1 MTMNEYSRPHK
12 QIDQS
17 AKSAE
22 RRGSPASSGV
32 ARGALKGKP
41 LDEVLGA
48 GRAKV
53 SVAAARRAA
62 AETERSAGPRK
73 EIPLPMENPAV
84 TDQTKDASLRLRLLV
99 EGERIRVLDAIVVDV
114 PAPQEP
120 RIRGTSFLEV
130 RAGDDVLT
138 VQPLV
143 DPGVEIG
150 IPDPTDKTEFR
161 GHREVEVPSYE
172 VTVRVPLEAVE
183 AVEAGVAPGGDTRPF
198 EITVYQAT
206 ENLEID
212 PARFDTTRRARGRL
226 ARVAT
231 TGRLSIRDVRS
242 SKRDDNRKPEA
253 KPRT

>member
-1 MTMNEYSRPHK
+1 MDAYGRPHK
-12 QIDQS
+12 QIDES

-22 RRGSPASSGV
+22 RQGSGASSGV

-41 LDEVLGA
+41 LDDVLRA
-48 GRAKV
+48 GPAKAP
-53 SVAAARRAA
+53 VAAARRAA
-62 AETERSAGPRK
+62 EQAERSVSPRK
-73 EIPLPMENPAV
+73 ELPLPMENPAV
-84 TDQTKDASLRLRLLV
+84 TEQAKDASLRLRLLV
-99 EGERIRVLDAIVVDV
+99 EGERIRVLDAIVVDA

-150 IPDPTDKTEFR
+150 IPDPTDTTGFR

-172 VTVRVPLEAVE
+172 VTVRVPMEAVD

-198 EITVYQAT
+198 EITVYQAS

-212 PARFDTTRRARGRL
+212 PARFDTVRRARGQL

-231 TGRLSIRDVRS
+231 TGRVTVRDVRAPRRDES
-242 SKRDDNRKPEA
+242 RKREE
-253 KPRT
+253 KPRS

>member
-1 MTMNEYSRPHK
+1 MDEYSRPHK
-12 QIDQS
+12 QIDES
-17 AKSAE
+17 AKSAQ
-22 RRGSPASSGV
+22 RRGASASSGV

-41 LDEVLGA
+41 LDDVMRA
-48 GRAKV
+48 GTVKAP
-53 SVAAARRAA
+53 VAAARRVA
-62 AETERSAGPRK
+62 AEAERAPSPRK

-84 TDQTKDASLRLRLLV
+84 TDQTQDASLRLRLLV
-99 EGERIRVLDAIVVDV
+99 EGERIRVLDAIVVAV

-143 DPGVEIG
+143 DPGLEIG
-150 IPDPTDKTEFR
+150 IPDPADTTGFR

-172 VTVRVPLEAVE
+172 VTVRVPLAAVE
-183 AVEAGVAPGGDTRPF
+183 AVEAGIEPGGDGRPF
-198 EITVYQAT
+198 EITVYQAS

-212 PARFDTTRRARGRL
+212 PARFDTARRARGRL

-231 TGRLSIRDVRS
+231 TGHLSTRDVRAPG
-242 SKRDDNRKPEA
+242 RDGNRKPEE
-253 KPRT
+253 KPRA